1 MPFGP
6 RKVSIRYGVARLTHY
21 GGVYLLH
28 KFFSTIGFKDA
39 LAQNVRIAQRNT
51 RYTVGEMIL
60 AILYPVIQGLERL
73 EVTHL
78 LRQNGLFQY
87 LSGLRRYPDATS
99 LRRFLFRC
107 APDLLPK
114 LGKLHDHYLKR
125 LIQRPKPLT
134 RFIFDLDSTV
144 LTLYGK
150 QEQAK
155 VGYNPKKPGRPSYH
169 PLLCF
174 ESQTKDFWH
183 GLLRPGDTSSM
194 TDAISF
200 MRTCFAKLPEKHGPV
215 FVRADKGFYAFS
227 LVELLELSRIG
238 FVIVARLTGPIQA
251 RLASLRYAPHSGSV
265 STAEFRY
272 KPHGW
277 DKVHRFVVIRRPQ
290 NEDPTEQLSLF
301 RLGRYHYQVLVTN
314 LSLQPLN
321 LWRFYN
327 NRAGVELIIKQLKA
341 DYTLGNIPTRHFR
354 ANEAY
359 FRILLLAYS
368 LMNWFKRLCLPPEY
382 QQATLQSL
390 RHQVLLMPAELMK
403 TGNRTYLATPPASG
417 QREVAWKFALQKI
430 DRLKF

>member
-1 MPFGP
+1 M
-6 RKVSIRYGVARLTHY
+6 V
-21 GGVYLLH
+21 
-28 KFFSTIGFKDA
+28 
-39 LAQNVRIAQRNT
+39 
-51 RYTVGEMIL
+51 L
-60 AILYPVIQGLERL
+60 AILYPVILGLERL

-107 APDLLPK
+107 APELLSK
-114 LGKLHDHYLKR
+114 LGRLHDNYLR
-125 LIQRPKPLT
+125 RMALRPKPLT
-134 RFIFDLDSTV
+134 RFVFDMDSTV

-155 VGYNPKKPGRPSYH
+155 IGYNPQKPGRPSYH

-174 ESQTKDFWH
+174 ESRSKDFWH
-183 GLLRPGDTSSM
+183 GLLRPGNTSSM

-200 MRTCFAKLPEKHGPV
+200 MRTCLEKLPEKHGPV

-227 LVELLELSRIG
+227 LVELLELLRIG

-251 RLASLRYAPHSGSV
+251 RLAGLRYTSHPGNVA
-265 STAEFRY
+265 TAEFRY

-277 DKVHRFVVIRRPQ
+277 SKAYRFVVIRRPQ
-290 NEDPTEQLSLF
+290 NEDITEQLTLF
-301 RLGRYHYQVLVTN
+301 RLGKYHYQVLVTN
-314 LSLQPLN
+314 LTLQPLN

-327 NRAGVELIIKQLKA
+327 DRAGVELLIKQLKA

-354 ANEAY
+354 ANESY
-359 FRILLLAYS
+359 FLILLLAYN

-390 RHQVLLMPAELMK
+390 RHQVLLMPAELVK

-417 QREVAWKFALQKI
+417 QREVAWKFALNKI
-430 DRLKF
+430 ERLKF

>member
-6 RKVSIRYGVARLTHY
+6 RKVSIHYGVARLTHY

-28 KFFSTIGFKDA
+28 RFLSVIGFKDA
-39 LAQNVRIAQRNT
+39 LAQHVRISQRNN
-51 RYTVGEMIL
+51 RYTVGEMVL
-60 AILYPVIQGLERL
+60 AILYPVILGLERL

-78 LRQNGLFQY
+78 LRQNGIFQY

-114 LGKLHDHYLKR
+114 LSRLHDNYLKR
-125 LIQRPKPLT
+125 MILRPKPLT

-150 QEQAK
+150 QEHAK

-174 ESQTKDFWH
+174 EGQSKDFWH

-194 TDAISF
+194 TDALHF
-200 MRTCFAKLPEKHGPV
+200 MRFCFEKLPEKHGSV

-227 LVELLELSRIG
+227 LVELLELLKIG
-238 FVIVARLTGPIQA
+238 FVIVARLTGPIRN
-251 RLASLRYAPHSGSV
+251 RLAGLRYRRFPGNV
-265 STAEFRY
+265 ETAESRY

-277 DKVHRFVVIRRPQ
+277 KKAYRFVVIRRPQ
-290 NEDPTEQLSLF
+290 AEDPTEQLTLF
-301 RLGRYHYQVLVTN
+301 RLGKYHYQVLVTN
-314 LSLQPLN
+314 LSLKPLN

-327 NRAGVELIIKQLKA
+327 DRAGIELIIKQLKA
-341 DYTLGNIPTRHFR
+341 DYALGNIPTRHFR

-359 FRILLLAYS
+359 FQILLVAYN
-368 LMNWFKRLCLPPEY
+368 LINWFKRFCLPPEY
-382 QQATLQSL
+382 QTATLQSL
-390 RHQVLLMPAELMK
+390 RYQVLLMPVELMK
-403 TGNRTYLATPPASG
+403 TGNRIYLATPPASG
-417 QREVAWKFALQKI
+417 QREVAWKFALNKI

>member
-1 MPFGP
+1 
-6 RKVSIRYGVARLTHY
+6 
-21 GGVYLLH
+21 
-28 KFFSTIGFKDA
+28 
-39 LAQNVRIAQRNT
+39 
-51 RYTVGEMIL
+51 
-60 AILYPVIQGLERL
+60 
-73 EVTHL
+73 
-78 LRQNGLFQY
+78 
-87 LSGLRRYPDATS
+87 
-99 LRRFLFRC
+99 
-107 APDLLPK
+107 
-114 LGKLHDHYLKR
+114 
-125 LIQRPKPLT
+125 
-134 RFIFDLDSTV
+134 
-144 LTLYGK
+144 
-150 QEQAK
+150 
-155 VGYNPKKPGRPSYH
+155 
-169 PLLCF
+169 
-174 ESQTKDFWH
+174 
-183 GLLRPGDTSSM
+183 M

-200 MRTCFAKLPEKHGPV
+200 MRTCLAKLPEKHGPV

-290 NEDPTEQLSLF
+290 NEDPTEQLTLF

-314 LSLQPLN
+314 LPLQPLN

-327 NRAGVELIIKQLKA
+327 DRAGVELIIKQLKA

-359 FRILLLAYS
+359 FRILLLAYN

-390 RHQVLLMPAELMK
+390 RHQVLLMPAELVK

-417 QREVAWKFALQKI
+417 HREVAWKFALQKI